1 MKVSVL
7 LPTVGREAYLRTSLR
22 SIANQTAREII
33 GEVVISDNRPTGVV
47 EKIATE
53 FPSLPIRIIRREP
66 AIDINAHFKILPED
80 ARCEFSAILHDDDWW
95 SSVHLASALAAL
107 TATPS
112 AVACYTAFAEVPAER
127 SPIWA
132 DSSIGVW
139 FGANCAA
146 LDQSWSLDLASV
158 CIASLP
164 GTFGRFSALVGRTEA
179 LCRAGY
185 VYNLGNPFDT
195 DRMLGIALALQGP
208 VAYAPLSTAYIRRHP
223 AQDGGRFSFSTLV
236 GHMSDTT
243 RWIIAQAREKNI
255 ELRAEISRRERACP
269 PELVPQL
276 ARLWQQKWT
285 RDVLQSEGLWPANFT
300 AHLVPPNLSRTI
312 GIRDFAPPILLSAVR
327 SLRRRLGG

>member
-1 MKVSVL
+1 M
-7 LPTVGREAYLRTSLR
+7 
-22 SIANQTAREII
+22 
-33 GEVVISDNRPTGVV
+33 
-47 EKIATE
+47 
-53 FPSLPIRIIRREP
+53 
-66 AIDINAHFKILPED
+66 
-80 ARCEFSAILHDDDWW
+80 
-95 SSVHLASALAAL
+95 
-107 TATPS
+107 
-112 AVACYTAFAEVPAER
+112 
-127 SPIWA
+127 
-132 DSSIGVW
+132 
-139 FGANCAA
+139 
-146 LDQSWSLDLASV
+146 
-158 CIASLP
+158 
-164 GTFGRFSALVGRTEA
+164 GRTEA

-223 AQDGGRFSFSTLV
+223 AQDGGRFSFSALV

-255 ELRAEISRRERACP
+255 ELRAEISRRELACP